1 MRGRALKVVAD
12 NGAKRVEPAP
22 LVVEAV
28 ALVEAAAPPAP
39 PERISDQVK
48 RLQAEARGLAHKH
61 VMSLKTALEELKVL
75 AEDISSGGDVYPAG
89 VREIARRLV
98 EDCEARAQAVA
109 SLAMRN

>member
-12 NGAKRVEPAP
+12 NGVKAVEPA
-22 LVVEAV
+22 
-28 ALVEAAAPPAP
+28 LVEVIEPVVAEAPPAP
-39 PERISDQVK
+39 LERISDQVK

-61 VMSLKTALEELKVL
+61 VLSLKTALEDLKAL

>member
-1 MRGRALKVVAD
+1 MRGRALKVVA
-12 NGAKRVEPAP
+12 GTQAIEPAP
-22 LVVEAV
+22 QVEAV
-28 ALVEAAAPPAP
+28 EIVAEAPPAP

-61 VMSLKTALEELKVL
+61 VMSLKTALEELRVL

-98 EDCEARAQAVA
+98 DDCDARAQAVA
-109 SLAMRN
+109 SLATRN